1 MMEITFPGGVQ
12 VNAQY
17 KGFEVATDQPEKAGG
32 QNSAPSPFDLFL
44 FSLGTCAGFFALR
57 FCQQRDLAT
66 EGLRLTQ
73 TIERNPDTKRL
84 DRVAITLYL
93 PDGFPEKY
101 RSAIIR
107 ATDQCAVKKALL
119 DPPEIEVV
127 TV

>member
-12 VNAQY
+12 VNARF
-17 KGFEVATDQPEKAGG
+17 KGFEITTDQPEVNGG

-44 FSLGTCAGFFALR
+44 VSLGTCSGFFALR
-57 FCQQRDLAT
+57 FCQQRQLPTA
-66 EGLRLTQ
+66 GMRLSLTSARHP
-73 TIERNPDTKRL
+73 ETKRL
-84 DRVAITLYL
+84 DRVEVTLHL
-93 PDGFPEKY
+93 PEGFPEKY

-127 TV
+127 TA